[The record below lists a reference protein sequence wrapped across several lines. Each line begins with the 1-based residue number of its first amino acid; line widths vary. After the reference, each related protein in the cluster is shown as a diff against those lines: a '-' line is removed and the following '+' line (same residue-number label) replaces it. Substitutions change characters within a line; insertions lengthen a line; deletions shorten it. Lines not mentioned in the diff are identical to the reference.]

1 MTDHDDPKTPRAQRI
16 RVVETASLLLASD
29 AATRFAASLLAALG
43 HRRRIRILQT
53 LAENGAMTVK
63 ELAKRLDAPQ
73 SNVSQHLAVL
83 ARSGALVRKEEGT
96 ARLYSVRDERLV
108 EILRLV
114 EEFRLEHRDDL
125 AEGVDA

>member
-1 MTDHDDPKTPRAQRI
+1 MSVT
-16 RVVETASLLLASD
+16 
-29 AATRFAASLLAALG
+29 
-43 HRRRIRILQT
+43 
-53 LAENGAMTVK
+53 
-63 ELAKRLDAPQ
+63 ELANRLGVSQ

-83 ARSGALVRKEEGT
+83 ARAGALTRKEEGT
-96 ARLYSVRDERLV
+96 ARLYSVRDDRLV